1 MASLKTNEE
10 RRMSNYTPE
19 LESAIRAL
27 PRPVSFDAATKFAE
41 ANGLKARSV
50 IAKIKNMGIDYT
62 PKPVKVT
69 KRGEPVVAKGEF
81 ISAIEAALGVA
92 LPSLTKMVKGDLETL
107 ARIVQR

>member
-1 MASLKTNEE
+1 
-10 RRMSNYTPE
+10 
-19 LESAIRAL
+19 
-27 PRPVSFDAATKFAE
+27 
-41 ANGLKARSV
+41 
-50 IAKIKNMGIDYT
+50 MGIDYT